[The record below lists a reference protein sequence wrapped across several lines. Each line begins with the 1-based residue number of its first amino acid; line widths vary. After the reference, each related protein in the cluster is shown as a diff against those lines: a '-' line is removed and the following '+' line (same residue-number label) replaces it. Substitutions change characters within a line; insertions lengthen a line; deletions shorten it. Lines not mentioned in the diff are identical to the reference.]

1 MNDIDAQYNVVVLL
15 LDIVKDVADIKVNKI
30 VFSNV
35 PINKQSLVY
44 NIRGKMSGRIDSME
58 TLLVVAEKGKKYK
71 LIKEITEKATS
82 ETRVHM
88 RAHTHTY
95 THIRINEVDTSNIL
109 KLIQCSTSYI
119 SKEKS
124 FVLVPHSKE
133 AVIIISEVRE
143 SSSLVAVAA
152 AASSLS
158 SSAAAT
164 MSSLSSSSSS
174 SSSPPATSSLLSSS
188 YVCFPCC
195 CHKVFVFTFQLRNKF
210 HFIENFLHLD
220 ALPNDNH
227 SKSVMGAICDD
238 YDFTWLDGSST
249 QTQHNAEGL
258 AHSLCEVQ
266 YSKGENTQN
275 REHEPLTDNNDDI
288 GHHQL
293 ALYEE
298 DLQRRGKVS
307 NIINRIGN
315 YQAGIAPNLEEEE
328 AAPKKSKGAKLGTLM
343 GVYLPCIQNIFGVLL
358 FVRMTWIVGS
368 AGAIESFLIVIVCCS
383 TTLLTSIS
391 MSAIATNGVV
401 PAGGSYFMISRSLGP
416 EFGGAVGILFY
427 LGTSVASSMYIIGAV
442 EILLTY
448 IAPQMSIFDDMYHN
462 FRIYGTAT
470 LILLSTFVFIGV
482 RFVSKFA
489 TLSLACVILSI
500 ISIYIGIFVT
510 NENRSIK
517 ICIMGD
523 RLLTLESVTANGSIW
538 CDKNIS
544 GPIYAHYCGDG
555 NTSDSCN
562 YFFANQVRYVPGI
575 PGIASGLFETNA
587 FSKYSKI
594 NDVPGSSDAGDAAR
608 GEIIADITTTFMV
621 LLAIYFP
628 SVTGIMAGSNR
639 SGDLADAQKSI
650 PTGTVA
656 AIMTTSLHG
665 KRTLNDDDD
674 DDDDITS
681 VFFFAACVEGPLL
694 RDKFGESIN
703 GGLVVANLAWPN
715 EWVIL
720 IGSFLSTLGAGLQS
734 LTGAPRVLQAIAKDS
749 VIPLLDIF
757 SVTTKKGEPFRALL
771 LTAAI
776 SEIGI
781 IIASLDY
788 VAPIITMFF
797 LLCYGFVNMACALQ
811 TLLRTPNWR
820 PRFRF
825 YHWTLSLLG
834 LGLCISLMFISSW
847 YYALAALFLALCI
860 YKYIEYKGAEKEWG
874 DGIRGLA
881 MSAARYAL
889 LRLQEGPPHTK
900 NWRPQLLVLMKP
912 DENLKPM
919 YPKLATLATQLK
931 AGKGLILVSSVLEGD
946 FRKTFAKS
954 QAAKQALDHLMDTEN
969 IKGFADVLVAKSVI
983 EGLCHLT
990 QTAGLGGLKHNTI
1003 MIGWPYGWRHSPEQ
1017 KSYRVFIELEDN
1029 SIQMEKDLN
1038 QYMYN
1043 LRIEAEVKIV
1053 EMSNSDISAYTYERT
1068 LMMEQRTELLSN
1080 MRLQKETAQS
1090 IIDRAHNPTS
1100 LESKDATLETVVEE
1114 AIEFN
1119 DAANSLE
1126 LDRSQY
1132 TFSPSEAKSLG
1143 KELGKE
1149 LFQMK
1154 PLVSNYSIC

>member
-1 MNDIDAQYNVVVLL
+1 MSSPPQRFTVVE
-15 LDIVKDVADIKVNKI
+15 ADEE
-30 VFSNV
+30 V
-35 PINKQSLVY
+35 PL
-44 NIRGKMSGRIDSME
+44 G
-58 TLLVVAEKGKKYK
+58 
-71 LIKEITEKATS
+71 
-82 ETRVHM
+82 
-88 RAHTHTY
+88 
-95 THIRINEVDTSNIL
+95 EVG
-109 KLIQCSTSYI
+109 
-119 SKEKS
+119 
-124 FVLVPHSKE
+124 
-133 AVIIISEVRE
+133 E
-143 SSSLVAVAA
+143 SSPTKGNDSKGNQQRDYGSVP
-152 AASSLS
+152 
-158 SSAAAT
+158 
-164 MSSLSSSSSS
+164 
-174 SSSPPATSSLLSSS
+174 SSSPTSPSGEIPTIRIIDDNNGKSAN
-188 YVCFPCC
+188 YVDPFDDDETPNPI
-195 CHKVFVFTFQLRNKF
+195 FSNK
-210 HFIENFLHLD
+210 
-220 ALPNDNH
+220 
-227 SKSVMGAICDD
+227 
-238 YDFTWLDGSST
+238 Y
-249 QTQHNAEGL
+249 
-258 AHSLCEVQ
+258 
-266 YSKGENTQN
+266 GENTQN

-288 GHHQL
+288 GDHQL

-401 PAGGSYFMISRSLGP
+401 PGGGSYFMISRSLGP

-448 IAPQMSIFDDMYHN
+448 IAPQMSIFEDMYHN

-517 ICIMGD
+517 ICIMGE

-562 YFFANQVRYVPGI
+562 YFYANQVRYVPGI
-575 PGIASGLFETNA
+575 PGIASGLFDTNA

-594 NDVPGSSDAGDAAR
+594 NDVPGGSDKGDAAR

-656 AIMTTSLHG
+656 AIMTTSLVY
-665 KRTLNDDDD
+665 
-674 DDDDITS
+674 ITS

-1017 KSYRVFIELEDN
+1017 KSYRVFIDTIRNVAGAQLALMAVKGINQFPVNTQKLTGTIDVWWIVHEGGLLMLLPFLLRQHKVWKNCKLRIFTVAQLEDN

-1154 PLVSNYSIC
+1154 PDKKNVRRMHTAVKLNEVIVEKSHEAQLVILNLPTPPRSESGEQNYMEFLEVLTEGLDRVVMVRGSGREVVTIYS

>member
-1 MNDIDAQYNVVVLL
+1 M
-15 LDIVKDVADIKVNKI
+15 
-30 VFSNV
+30 
-35 PINKQSLVY
+35 
-44 NIRGKMSGRIDSME
+44 
-58 TLLVVAEKGKKYK
+58 
-71 LIKEITEKATS
+71 
-82 ETRVHM
+82 
-88 RAHTHTY
+88 
-95 THIRINEVDTSNIL
+95 
-109 KLIQCSTSYI
+109 
-119 SKEKS
+119 
-124 FVLVPHSKE
+124 
-133 AVIIISEVRE
+133 
-143 SSSLVAVAA
+143 
-152 AASSLS
+152 
-158 SSAAAT
+158 
-164 MSSLSSSSSS
+164 
-174 SSSPPATSSLLSSS
+174 SSPPQRFTVVEAEEEVPLSEAGESSPTKASDNNQQRDYGSLPSSPTSPSGEI
-188 YVCFPCC
+188 P
-195 CHKVFVFTFQLRNKF
+195 TIR
-210 HFIENFLHLD
+210 IID
-220 ALPNDNH
+220 DNNG
-227 SKSVMGAICDD
+227 KSAK
-238 YDFTWLDGSST
+238 Y
-249 QTQHNAEGL
+249 
-258 AHSLCEVQ
+258 
-266 YSKGENTQN
+266 GENTQN
-275 REHEPLTDNNDDI
+275 REHEPLTDNNEEA

-298 DLQRRGKVS
+298 DLQRRGKIS
-307 NIINRIGN
+307 NIINRIGS

-328 AAPKKSKGAKLGTLM
+328 AAPKKSKGAKLGTMM

-368 AGAIESFLIVIVCCS
+368 AGAIESFMIVIVCCS

-448 IAPQMSIFDDMYHN
+448 IAPQLSIFEDMYHN
-462 FRIYGTAT
+462 FRIYGTGT
-470 LILLSTFVFIGV
+470 LILLAIFVFIGV

-500 ISIYIGIFVT
+500 ASIYIGIFVT

-517 ICIMGD
+517 VCIVGD
-523 RLLTLESVTANGSIW
+523 RLLTLESVTINGSIW

-544 GPIYAHYCGDG
+544 GPIYSHYCGDG
-555 NTSDSCN
+555 NTSESCN
-562 YFFANQVRYVPGI
+562 YFQSHDVRYVPAI
-575 PGIASGLFETNA
+575 PGITSGLFKTNA
-587 FSKYSKI
+587 FSKYSEI
-594 NDVPGSSDAGDAAR
+594 NNIPGGSSKGDPSR

-656 AIMTTSLHG
+656 AIMTTSIVY
-665 KRTLNDDDD
+665 
-674 DDDDITS
+674 ITS
-681 VFFFAACVEGPLL
+681 VFFFAACLEGTVL
-694 RDKFGESIN
+694 RDKFGEGIN

-749 VIPLLDIF
+749 VIPFLDVF

-919 YPKLATLATQLK
+919 YPKLAMLATQLK

-946 FRKTFAKS
+946 FRKSYAKS
-954 QAAKQALDHLMDTEN
+954 QAAKQALDHLMDTAN
-969 IKGFADVLVAKSVI
+969 IKGFADVLVAKNVI

-990 QTAGLGGLKHNTI
+990 QTLGLGGLKHNTI

-1017 KSYRVFIELEDN
+1017 KSYRVFIDTIRNVASAQLALMAVKGINQFPDNTQKLTGTIDVWWIVPCVYEGGLLMLLPFLLRQHKVWKNCKLRIFTVAQLEDN

-1090 IIDRAHNPTS
+1090 IIDRAHNPGS

-1114 AIEFN
+1114 AIEPTES
-1119 DAANSLE
+1119 ANSLE
-1126 LDRSQY
+1126 LDKNQY
-1132 TFSPSEAKSLG
+1132 TFSPSEGKSLG

-1154 PLVSNYSIC
+1154 PDKRNVRRMHTAVKLNEVIVEKSHEAQLVILNLPTPPRTESGEQNYMEFLEVLTEGLERVVMVRGSGREVVTIYS

>member
-1 MNDIDAQYNVVVLL
+1 
-15 LDIVKDVADIKVNKI
+15 
-30 VFSNV
+30 
-35 PINKQSLVY
+35 
-44 NIRGKMSGRIDSME
+44 
-58 TLLVVAEKGKKYK
+58 
-71 LIKEITEKATS
+71 
-82 ETRVHM
+82 
-88 RAHTHTY
+88 
-95 THIRINEVDTSNIL
+95 
-109 KLIQCSTSYI
+109 
-119 SKEKS
+119 
-124 FVLVPHSKE
+124 
-133 AVIIISEVRE
+133 
-143 SSSLVAVAA
+143 
-152 AASSLS
+152 
-158 SSAAAT
+158 
-164 MSSLSSSSSS
+164 MSSPPQRFTVVQANEEEVPLAAEGGS
-174 SSSPPATSSLLSSS
+174 SSSPTKSIGETGEEGGGAAQPAKDYGSLPSSPTSPAGEIPTIRIIDDNNGKAAK
-188 YVCFPCC
+188 YVDLFDDD
-195 CHKVFVFTFQLRNKF
+195 
-210 HFIENFLHLD
+210 E
-220 ALPNDNH
+220 LPNPIFSNR
-227 SKSVMGAICDD
+227 
-238 YDFTWLDGSST
+238 Y
-249 QTQHNAEGL
+249 
-258 AHSLCEVQ
+258 
-266 YSKGENTQN
+266 GENTQS
-275 REHEPLTDNNDDI
+275 REQEPLTDNNDEDHG
-288 GHHQL
+288 GHHL

-298 DLQRRGKVS
+298 DLQQRGKISQIV
-307 NIINRIGN
+307 NRIGN

-328 AAPKKSKGAKLGTLM
+328 ATPKKSKGAKLGTLM

-368 AGAIESFLIVIVCCS
+368 AGAIESFFIVLVCCS
-383 TTLLTSIS
+383 TTMLTSIS

-448 IAPQMSIFDDMYHN
+448 IAPQMSIFEDMYHN
-462 FRIYGTAT
+462 FRIYGTGT
-470 LILLSTFVFIGV
+470 LILLAIFVFIGV

-489 TLSLACVILSI
+489 TLSLACVIFSI
-500 ISIYIGIFVT
+500 LSIYIGIFVT
-510 NENRSIK
+510 DASRSIY
-517 ICIMGD
+517 ICVLGD
-523 RLLTLESVTANGSIW
+523 RLLTLESVTYNGSVW
-538 CDKNIS
+538 CDKNIT
-544 GPIYAHYCGDG
+544 GPVYAHYCGNG
-555 NTSDSCN
+555 NNTDSCN
-562 YFFANQVRYVPGI
+562 YFYANNLRYVPGI
-575 PGIASGLFETNA
+575 PGITSGLFGSNA
-587 FSKYSKI
+587 FSAYSAL
-594 NDVPGSSDAGDAAR
+594 DDAPGTSDKGDSAR
-608 GEIIADITTTFMV
+608 GEVIADITTTFMV

-639 SGDLADAQKSI
+639 SGDLADAQRSI
-650 PTGTVA
+650 PIGTVA
-656 AIMTTSLHG
+656 AIATTSSVYV
-665 KRTLNDDDD
+665 
-674 DDDDITS
+674 TS

-749 VIPLLDIF
+749 VIPLLDVF
-757 SVTTKKGEPFRALL
+757 SVCTKRGEPFRALL

-781 IIASLDY
+781 LIASLDY

-834 LGLCISLMFISSW
+834 VTLCISLMFISSW

-931 AGKGLILVSSVLEGD
+931 AGKGLILVSSVLEGQ
-946 FRKTFAKS
+946 FRGNYARS
-954 QAAKQALDHLMDTEN
+954 QAAKQALDTLLDTEN
-969 IKGFADVLVAKSVI
+969 IKGFADVLVASSTI

-990 QTAGLGGLKHNTI
+990 QTSGLGGLKHNTI
-1003 MIGWPYGWRHSPEQ
+1003 MIGWPYGWRHSAEQ
-1017 KSYRVFIELEDN
+1017 RSYKVFLDTIKNVASAQLAVMVIKGINQFPDNTQRLIGTIDVWWIVHEGGLLMLLPFLLRQHKVWKNCKLRIFTVAQLEDN

-1053 EMSNSDISAYTYERT
+1053 EMNSSDISAYTYERT
-1068 LMMEQRTELLSN
+1068 LMMEQRTQLLNN

-1090 IIDRAHNPTS
+1090 VIDRAHNPGH

-1114 AIEFN
+1114 SVECN
-1119 DAANSLE
+1119 ESANSLE

-1132 TFSPSEAKSLG
+1132 TFSPSEGRSVA

-1154 PLVSNYSIC
+1154 PDKKNVRRMHTAVKLNEVIVEKSHESQLVILNLPTPPKTEAGEQNYMEFLEVLTEGLDRVMMVRGSGREVVTIYS